1 MPQHGD
7 YDQQQHKWFCRYWMT
22 QEEWLDVHD
31 YAPSTLQQQEE
42 EEQRPEEKEEADD
55 EE

>member
-7 YDQQQHKWFCRYWMT
+7 YDQQQHKWFCSYWMT

-31 YAPSTLQQQEE
+31 YAPPTLQQEE
-42 EEQRPEEKEEADD
+42 GEEQQPDDD
-55 EE
+55 EGEE

>member
-1 MPQHGD
+1 MPQHSD
-7 YDQQQHKWFCRYWMT
+7 CDQQQQNWFCSYWMT

-31 YAPSTLQQQEE
+31 YAPPSLQQEE
-42 EEQRPEEKEEADD
+42 EQAGED